1 MESNNPYIER
11 LQWIDTFI
19 GNVRPYIFVRTE
31 DNILI
36 KRPNQATKI
45 NATGA
50 RILQFLVNG
59 GKVADLLKKAGVD
72 KANEIELFILAVK
85 NFLEG
90 KLDEFS
96 LNPAVETS
104 QFDLNF
110 STFPVL
116 SELALTYDCNLRCK
130 FCYAGCNCTTNPVGT
145 GDELTLKGFK
155 AIIDKIYKEA
165 KVPSISFTGGEPT
178 LRPDLLVSCI
188 EYAKTLGMRVNLIT
202 NGTQVDQKLGHRLL
216 KAGLDSAQV
225 SVEGVTDEVHDSIV
239 QCKGAFVKSVNAV
252 RIFKDLGIHVHTN
265 TTLNKQNADE
275 CIQMPEFVKSTLGL
289 PRFSM
294 NLIIPTGSSSMN
306 DNLVITY
313 SEVGAYIRR
322 IKENSNTHNVEFMWY
337 SPIPM
342 CIFNTITNELGN
354 KGCAACDGLLSVA
367 PNGDVLPC
375 ASYDQ
380 PVGNLAHKPFAE
392 IWKGSQASHF
402 KNKQFAYEQCTSCDS
417 FAICNGGCPL
427 YWRTMGYNE
436 LNFVKHQQAEI

>member
-1 MESNNPYIER
+1 MSTNNSYIER
-11 LQWIDTFI
+11 LQWVDTFI
-19 GNVRPYIFVRTE
+19 DNVRPYIFVRTE

-59 GKVADLLKKAGVD
+59 GKVANLLQKAGAD
-72 KANEIELFILAVK
+72 KANEIEQFILAVK
-85 NFLEG
+85 HFLEG

-110 STFPVL
+110 STLPVL

-130 FCYAGCNCTTNPVGT
+130 FCYAGCNCTSNPVGT

-178 LRPDLLVSCI
+178 LRPNLLVSCI

-225 SVEGVTDEVHDSIV
+225 SVEGVTAEVHDSIV
-239 QCKGAFVKSVNAV
+239 QCKGAFVKSINAV

-275 CIQMPEFVKSTLGL
+275 CIQMPEFVKTTLGL

-306 DNLVITY
+306 DNLVIRY
-313 SEVGAYIRR
+313 SEVGNYIRR
-322 IKENSNTHNVEFMWY
+322 IKENSNKHNVEFMWY

-380 PVGNLAHKPFAE
+380 PVGNMAHKPFAE
-392 IWKGSQASHF
+392 IWKGSPASYF
-402 KNKQFAYEQCTSCDS
+402 KNKQFAHEQCTSCDS

-436 LNFVKHQQAEI
+436 LNFVKHQQAII

>member
-1 MESNNPYIER
+1 MSKSKLHIEK

-19 GNVRPYIFVRTE
+19 DNVRPYIFVRTE

-50 RILQFLVNG
+50 KVLQYLIRG
-59 GKVADLLKKAGVD
+59 GKIAALLKEAGTD
-72 KANEIELFILAVK
+72 KANEIELFMLAVK
-85 NFLEG
+85 GFLEG

-104 QFDLNF
+104 QFDLHF
-110 STFPVL
+110 STYPVL
-116 SELALTYDCNLRCK
+116 SELALTYDCNLKCK
-130 FCYAGCNCTTNPVGT
+130 FCYAGCNCTSNPVGS
-145 GDELTLKGFK
+145 GDELTLNGFK
-155 AIIDKIYKEA
+155 TIIKSIFQDG

-178 LRPDLLVSCI
+178 LRPEILISCI
-188 EYAKTLGMRVNLIT
+188 EYAKSLGMRVNLIT
-202 NGTQVDQKLGHRLL
+202 NGTQVNNKLGRKLK

-225 SVEGVTDEVHDSIV
+225 SIEGVTSEIHDAIV
-239 QCKGAFVKSVNAV
+239 QSRGAFDKSIQAV
-252 RIFKDLGIHVHTN
+252 RIFKELGLHVHTN
-265 TTLNKQNADE
+265 TTLNKQNAAE
-275 CIQMPEFVKSTLGL
+275 CLLMPEFVSQTLDL

-306 DNLVITY
+306 DNLVVSYT
-313 SEVGAYIRR
+313 EVGKYIRA
-322 IKENSNTHNVEFMWY
+322 IKENSKAHNVEFMWY

-375 ASYDQ
+375 ASYDE
-380 PVGNLAHKPFAE
+380 PVGNLISQPFE
-392 IWKGSQASHF
+392 DIWKGTRAMHF
-402 KNKQFAYEQCTSCDS
+402 RNKAFAHPQCADCDS
-417 FAICNGGCPL
+417 FAICNGACPL
-427 YWRTMGYNE
+427 YWRKMGYGE
-436 LNFVKHQQAEI
+436 LNFVKQQQIVI